1 MLANFGLQVAD
12 DDKEIKK
19 ILTNIEEKEKKLL
32 QEYYNINNILKTFKE
47 KNFLNFIPYLT
58 EDLEKRKKF
67 LLNKKLSKEKQHSAL
82 LKILEYL
89 NLIDTK
95 NKELETKK
103 ILEYL
108 NLLEQ
113 ELIPYKHLLM

>member
-1 MLANFGLQVAD
+1 MIYNYD
-12 DDKEIKK
+12 N
-19 ILTNIEEKEKKLL
+19 TIE
-32 QEYYNINNILKTFKE
+32 
-47 KNFLNFIPYLT
+47 
-58 EDLEKRKKF
+58 
-67 LLNKKLSKEKQHSAL
+67 LSKEKQHSAL